1 MITDIKKILN
11 ELSYRVHEGSPD
23 FENEQHL
30 IKLYDV
36 LKEVKWPADA
46 RIELIKT
53 LTEAKFDSGGF
64 GEVYGDKRGD
74 NPHDAIK
81 KYVDDFV
88 KRLAKD
94 SSTGGKVSIRS
105 MEVVNLKKGKEPSV
119 QVVLDLKEIGRDSRG
134 PVVDAAQKIFIN
146 KVRLQ
151 KGGWKKHTQS
161 VSGKLPWRPK
171 YVNILIA
178 FKGLKTGKAAGATT
192 TDMKEG
198 MVGLMFQSDVKSPVT
213 PQNIKKILSILIKNI
228 SGIQGESSKT
238 KSDIKKWLS
247 GLPTEKPKKD
257 ILNQLNDPL
266 SIALK
271 CKSSY
276 GSWKWDR
283 DKLHSSARS
292 TAKGITGLHPDKWN
306 PADAF
311 LVKGSPT
318 ISAGTGD
325 SEVERIAPL
334 NNLFVS
340 DWGATD
346 GNIVGVSLKQAK
358 AQAGKGKGYLKSWD
372 SLTTKF
378 DYNLT
383 KGEQEL
389 PDEEPSG
396 WAVSVSDQISEWR
409 KEISGKLDSSRYSYK
424 YGSDFNIGIDD
435 KGKLTGV
442 KSAEFL
448 YQKYASLKMFK
459 FMADLLKQSKST
471 FVDTAAFALGI
482 TDYSPTFFKVVGSTS
497 GKGAKVQ
504 KYQSSGGLELKGK
517 INITDTNTAAGVVFE
532 FKVFNK
538 AYGTGTLKMN
548 IRFNGSTQATLEML
562 SAKWGG

>member
-1 MITDIKKILN
+1 MTNLNNILN
-11 ELSYRVHEGSPD
+11 DLSVRVKSGTPD
-23 FENEQHL
+23 LTNEQHL
-30 IKLYDV
+30 IKLFDV
-36 LKEVKWPADA
+36 LKEHKWPISA
-46 RIELIKT
+46 RVELLQN
-53 LTEAKFDSGGF
+53 LTEAKFDKGGF
-64 GEVYGDKRGD
+64 GKVYGEKRGD
-74 NPHDAIK
+74 NPHDTIK
-81 KYVDDFV
+81 KYVDNFI
-88 KRLAKD
+88 KKLSKD
-94 SSTGGKVSIRS
+94 SSSGGKISIRS

-119 QVVLDLKEIGRDSRG
+119 QVVLDLKEVGRDSRG
-134 PVVDAAQKIFIN
+134 PVVDAAQKIVID
-146 KVRLQ
+146 KVRLK

-171 YVNILIA
+171 YINILIA

-198 MVGLMFQSDVKSPVT
+198 MVGLMFQSDIKSPVT
-213 PQNIKKILSILIKNI
+213 QQNIKKILPILIKNI
-228 SGIQGESSKT
+228 SGIQGETSKT
-238 KSDIKKWLS
+238 KNDIKKWLS
-247 GLPTEKPKKD
+247 GLPTENPKKD

-276 GSWKWDR
+276 GSWKWER
-283 DKLHSSARS
+283 DKLHSSARN

-318 ISAGTGD
+318 ISVGKGD

-340 DWGATD
+340 DWGAKD
-346 GNIVGVSLKQAK
+346 CNFVGISLKQAK

-378 DYNLT
+378 DYSLT

-389 PDEEPSG
+389 PDIDPSG
-396 WAVSVSDQISEWR
+396 WVISVSEQINEWR
-409 KEISGKLDSSRYSYK
+409 KEISGKLDNSRYSYK
-424 YGSDFNIGIDD
+424 YGSNFNIGVDE

-442 KSAEFL
+442 KSADFL
-448 YQKYASLKMFK
+448 YQKYASVKMFK
-459 FMADLLKQSKST
+459 FMADLLKRNQST
-471 FVDTAAFALGI
+471 FIDAAAFALGI

-504 KYQSSGGLELKGK
+504 KYQSSGGLELVGK
-517 INITDTNTAAGVVFE
+517 VNITDTNTAAGVTFE

-538 AYGTGTLKMN
+538 AYGTGNLKMN

-562 SAKWGG
+562 SAKWSG